1 MNKKLDIKLAI
12 LSLLIFII
20 TYTYIFLITSGVF
33 LEENSILSYSQLSYF
48 GGGMEYGT
56 LSFSDSHWSEWL
68 LLLLCGLGF
77 SLLFFGSGRLISLY
91 QKGSSAKSCDV
102 AVTIFKQFL
111 GLWLIGLFLFAVTT
125 FITFGPTATL
135 FEGDRFFRL
144 FFFVF
149 VFVPHEAD
157 LNGGFFYLFSVFVQ
171 LLIFYPFLRR
181 IASGANGLPLLIPI
195 VFAYSFYLVLRD
207 DLLLS
212 GMRIYTLFLGYI
224 PMFALGI
231 WSTLNL
237 SNRFRVIISLIGL
250 VLFVSTPFLE
260 CTRFLWFFS
269 FPMILFPFL
278 KDNEGGVIY
287 RNLLVNI
294 AGSLLALVIMV
305 PFFMYALHLGHLEE
319 NRLLLYLMI
328 LVLSGFIGLALVST
342 GSTFDKI
349 DLKKSKVFALLNR
362 VFSREAMQHWG
373 REALLMLFVLFLIRL
388 SDLFLFYPETRLP
401 QFWGVALLQ
410 GIGNDL
416 VFWSWWF
423 LFGFF
428 VFRIIF
434 QFSDFAAVAFSRT
447 AVLLL
452 SLFAL
457 LVSSWYSFSGMESWV
472 LFFGD
477 SKFIFSRLETAI
489 QASPG
494 SYFII
499 LFICFGVVMAYSR
512 VKVRIPYKLVSSL
525 LLLSGLIY
533 LSGLTF
539 GTTDGILLT
548 PQGKV
553 FTESRIGNGFLS
565 YFKTYPNEI
574 GQLDDKAFYEAVNRY
589 HDVNPSMG
597 WVSNSFPFWKSNES
611 NKGVSHC
618 FVQDTISP
626 NIVFV
631 VCDGLTSDFS
641 GLNALKVSLTP
652 YLDSLTNQGV
662 DFPKAYSVTLDRQE
676 FIASLFSSIIV
687 PEDGFLI
694 KGENLPD
701 YQSLFSRL
709 GSIGYK
715 SRVLNLGYPVGREL
729 SMYLRTGKVDNIVNS
744 EGQLSPMANGINAIK
759 SSTLLNQPTLDLV
772 LIGSSLAKQS
782 GSSTLNLDG
791 KKFVAPL
798 FKAEL
803 RDYPEI
809 LSSTTGTD
817 RILRELIE
825 SYRFNKAFNR
835 TIFVIVGTGKGDEGR
850 SFDLVD
856 KFHVPCVIWSPLIKS
871 PTKIKSVTTTV
882 DVIPTLERLLETNFG
897 VNVASDNHWMGRVV
911 NSSGVP
917 RTKSISLLI
926 GHTSEECYYMEGR
939 RIVDDEQ
946 LYQLEESGLSTP
958 IEEAE
963 SLAKMVKGQKDLIML
978 TKFVSDYNALMPSV
992 SFQNSSFCKTFV
1004 SRYIDFESG
1013 SPKNYNNHMTSEHTF
1028 SGDSA
1033 QALVPAVE
1041 YGSILETTAIPQ
1053 DAKSISIGINVMVKL
1068 DEAPG
1073 GKTPL
1078 IVYNIDGKDGKS
1090 VFYKS
1095 ERMKLP
1101 SGSNPPLNKWVP
1113 MSFIMKIDTELLNS
1127 EGGGAIKIYFW
1138 NNSKATMWYDDL
1150 SINIRERL

>member
-1 MNKKLDIKLAI
+1 MNKKLNLKLTI

-33 LEENSILSYSQLSYF
+33 LEENSTLSYSQLSYF

-56 LSFSDSHWSEWL
+56 LSFSDSHWSDWL
-68 LLLLCGLGF
+68 LLLLSGLGF
-77 SLLFFGSGRLISLY
+77 SLLFFGAGRLISLY
-91 QKGSSAKSCDV
+91 QNGTAAKSCDV
-102 AVTIFKQFL
+102 AVSVFKQVL
-111 GLWLIGLFLFAVTT
+111 GLWLLGLFLFAATT
-125 FITFGPTATL
+125 FITFGPSAKL

-157 LNGGFFYLFSVFVQ
+157 QNGGFFYLFSVFVQ
-171 LLIFYPFLRR
+171 LLLFYPLLKRLS
-181 IASGANGLPLLIPI
+181 SGSKGLPLLIPI
-195 VFAYSFYLVLRD
+195 VFTYLFYLVLRD
-207 DLLLS
+207 DLYLS
-212 GMRIYTLFLGYI
+212 GMRIYTLFLGYV

-237 SNRFRVIISLIGL
+237 TNRFRTIISIIGL
-250 VLFVSTPFLE
+250 VLFITTPFVE
-260 CTRFLWFFS
+260 WTRFLWFFS

-278 KDNEGGVIY
+278 KESRGGVIY

-294 AGSLLALVIMV
+294 AGGLLALVIIV
-305 PFFMYALHLGHLEE
+305 PFFMYALSVGHIED
-319 NRLLLYLMI
+319 NRFLLYLLI
-328 LVLSGFIGLALVST
+328 LVMCGFIGLALVET
-342 GSTFDKI
+342 GATLDTTN
-349 DLKKSKVFALLNR
+349 LKKNR
-362 VFSREAMQHWG
+362 VICFLNKIFSRDAMQHWG

-388 SDLFLFYPETRLP
+388 SDLFLFYPETSLP

-416 VFWSWWF
+416 ILWSWWF

-428 VFRIIF
+428 AFRIIF
-434 QFSDFAAVAFSRT
+434 YFSDFAAVAVSRVT
-447 AVLLL
+447 VLLIG
-452 SLFAL
+452 LFAL
-457 LVSSWYSFSGMESWV
+457 MVSSWYSFSGMESWV

-477 SKFIFSRLETAI
+477 GEFVISRLETAI
-489 QASPG
+489 KASPG
-494 SYFII
+494 AFFII
-499 LFICFGVVMAYSR
+499 LFICFGVVMTYSR

-525 LLLSGLIY
+525 LLLSGLIFV
-533 LSGLTF
+533 SGLTF

-553 FTESRIGNGFLS
+553 FTESRIGNGLLS
-565 YFKTYPNEI
+565 CFRRDRNEI
-574 GQLDDKAFYEAVNRY
+574 SLQDDKSFYEAVKRY
-589 HDVNPSMG
+589 HDLNPSMG
-597 WVSNSFPFWKSNES
+597 WVSNSFPFWKNNES

-618 FVQDTISP
+618 FVEDTIAP

-641 GLNALKVSLTP
+641 GANALKVSLTP
-652 YLDSLTNQGV
+652 YLDSLTSRGV
-662 DFPKAYSVTLDRQE
+662 DFPKAYSATLDRQE
-676 FIASLFSSIIV
+676 FIASLFSSFIV

-694 KGENLPD
+694 KGESLPD

-715 SRVLNLGYPVGREL
+715 SRVLNLGYTIGKEL
-729 SMYLRTGKVDNIVNS
+729 SMYLRKGRVDNIVKDGADLTNL
-744 EGQLSPMANGINAIK
+744 EKGINLVN
-759 SSTLLNQPTLDLV
+759 SSKLSNHPTLDLV
-772 LIGSSLAKQS
+772 LIGNSFASQS
-782 GSSTLNLDG
+782 GSGELSFKG
-791 KKFVAPL
+791 KKYIAPL

-803 RDYPEI
+803 RDFPEI
-809 LSSTTGTD
+809 VTSNSGID
-817 RILRELIE
+817 KVLRKLIR
-825 SYRFNKAFNR
+825 SYEGNEAFKR
-835 TIFVIVGTGKGDEGR
+835 TIFVIVGTGKGEQGR

-871 PTKIKSVTTTV
+871 PTRIKSVSTTV
-882 DVIPTLERLLETNFG
+882 DVIPTVERLLETNFG
-897 VNVASDNHWMGRVV
+897 ERIPSDNHWMGRVI

-917 RTKSISLLI
+917 RLKSISLLM
-926 GHTSEECYYMEGR
+926 GHTSEECYYLEGR
-939 RIVDDEQ
+939 RVVDDEQ

-958 IEEAE
+958 IEEPEA
-963 SLAKMVKGQKDLIML
+963 LGKMVKSQKDLIML
-978 TKFVSDYNALMPSV
+978 SKFVRDYNALMPSFNFRSN
-992 SFQNSSFCKTFV
+992 SFSKTFV

-1013 SPKNYNNHMTSEHTF
+1013 SPENYNNHMTSEYRF

-1041 YGSILETTAIPQ
+1041 YGDILEVTEIPKE
-1053 DAKSISIGINVMVKL
+1053 AKSISVRVNVMVKL

-1073 GKTPL
+1073 GKAPL

-1095 ERMKLP
+1095 DRIKLP

-1113 MSFIMKIDTELLNS
+1113 MSFLMTIDTELLNS
-1127 EGGGAIKIYFW
+1127 QGGGAIKIYFW

-1150 SINIRERL
+1150 SINIRENL